1 MTVALKTLFT
11 KRIILFISLGLI
23 AFMLYF
29 SYFVGVIG
37 VIDLIKRANLLYY
50 MAAFIAFLVA
60 VFFSSLT
67 WHSLLSSLSVKTS
80 VRRVLLFMWVGMFFD
95 VTVPEPGWS
104 GDLLKVYMLA
114 KTSGQESGR
123 IAASVV
129 GQKVIGMVVT
139 IVDLILGLALLA
151 WSYVLP
157 SLVLTFVA
165 IVLSLSIFSLFI
177 VVYLSAKP
185 RATKRI
191 LEWLIRA
198 VFFIRRSRWNSMDF
212 RLKAERMLNSFHEG
226 IRTLSADKKALAR
239 PVAFSLLSWAFDV
252 SVVFLTFTALGCPVP
267 VDKVLI
273 VYALTGTLQSIG
285 ISFLGFTE
293 IIVSSSYTVLGVPLA
308 LSLSATLL
316 TRAVTLWFKLI
327 LAYVAFQW
335 AGLKILLEKSTKTN
349 AWQT

>member
-123 IAASVV
+123 NCGFGCGSKSYWH
-129 GQKVIGMVVT
+129 GGYHRRPDFGIGSS
-139 IVDLILGLALLA
+139 GLELR
-151 WSYVLP
+151 
-157 SLVLTFVA
+157 F
-165 IVLSLSIFSLFI
+165 
-177 VVYLSAKP
+177 AKP
-185 RATKRI
+185 GSH
-191 LEWLIRA
+191 LCCY
-198 VFFIRRSRWNSMDF
+198 
-212 RLKAERMLNSFHEG
+212 RLVSFN
-226 IRTLSADKKALAR
+226 
-239 PVAFSLLSWAFDV
+239 F
-252 SVVFLTFTALGCPVP
+252 
-267 VDKVLI
+267 LI
-273 VYALTGTLQSIG
+273 VHSG
-285 ISFLGFTE
+285 
-293 IIVSSSYTVLGVPLA
+293 
-308 LSLSATLL
+308 LL
-316 TRAVTLWFKLI
+316 KR
-327 LAYVAFQW
+327 
-335 AGLKILLEKSTKTN
+335 
-349 AWQT
+349 

>member
-29 SYFVGVIG
+29 SYFVGMIG

-67 WHSLLSSLSVKTS
+67 WHSLLSSLSVKAS

-165 IVLSLSIFSLFI
+165 IVLFLSIFSLFI

-185 RATKRI
+185 RA
-191 LEWLIRA
+191 
-198 VFFIRRSRWNSMDF
+198 
-212 RLKAERMLNSFHEG
+212 
-226 IRTLSADKKALAR
+226 KKGY
-239 PVAFSLLSWAFDV
+239 W
-252 SVVFLTFTALGCPVP
+252 
-267 VDKVLI
+267 
-273 VYALTGTLQSIG
+273 TG
-285 ISFLGFTE
+285 
-293 IIVSSSYTVLGVPLA
+293 
-308 LSLSATLL
+308 
-316 TRAVTLWFKLI
+316 
-327 LAYVAFQW
+327 
-335 AGLKILLEKSTKTN
+335 
-349 AWQT
+349 